1 MATTL
6 QRLAA
11 RIPSSLVTS
20 SCSCKAFRA
29 QRAAIWRNVCGAAAQ
44 TSVSGF
50 PSEILAVKQGFA
62 TVRGGQSSFLGRS
75 VDRSTAAVRSR
86 HIQRATMTSDASAQ
100 SLEDNPLLVNAPF
113 PLFDR
118 VEAQHVVPAI
128 RKLLGDLVSLTRHLY
143 LQSMFTFSIQ
153 SRWREQ
159 CLRQVRGTCSLSKS
173 WHKMRKHAMLI

>member
-20 SCSCKAFRA
+20 CCSCKAFRA

-50 PSEILAVKQGFA
+50 PSEIPAVKQGFA

-75 VDRSTAAVRSR
+75 VDRSTAVVRSR
-86 HIQRATMTSDASAQ
+86 HIQRATMTLDASAQ
-100 SLEDNPLLVNAPF
+100 SLDDNPLLVNAHF

-128 RKLLGDLVSLTRHLY
+128 RKLLGDLVSLTGISVY
-143 LQSMFTFSIQ
+143 KVCSVSPIQ
-153 SRWREQ
+153 SRWGV
-159 CLRQVRGTCSLSKS
+159 L
-173 WHKMRKHAMLI
+173 